1 MDLLAMPLWLLLGF
15 YILIVPA
22 GLHAALPRHELTPEA
37 PWLTG
42 RLLVASSRM
51 GDPRFQRSVILM
63 VRHDKKGA
71 LGIAINRP
79 LGMRPLS
86 ALLEALGD
94 TAPAGTASVRIFA
107 GGPVQPEIGFVVH
120 STDYGR
126 QDTVR
131 VTADVAVTASL
142 DVLSDMARDKG
153 PQKSLVAVGYAGWGA
168 GQLEGEMARDD
179 WLIAPADPA
188 LVFDTPRERVWDEA
202 MGSRSR

>member
-1 MDLLAMPLWLLLGF
+1 MLL
-15 YILIVPA
+15 PA
-22 GLHAALPRHELTPEA
+22 RLDAALPKQELTPDV

-42 RLLVASSRM
+42 QLLIASPRM

-79 LGMRPLS
+79 LGTRPLA

-107 GGPVQPEIGFVVH
+107 GGPVQPEIAFVVH
-120 STDYGR
+120 STDYDR
-126 QDTVR
+126 QDTMR

-142 DVLSDMARDKG
+142 DVLSDVARDKG
-153 PQKSLVAVGYAGWGA
+153 PQKSLVVLGYAGWGA
-168 GQLEGEMARDD
+168 GQLEGEIARDD
-179 WLIAPADPA
+179 WLVAPADPA

>member
-1 MDLLAMPLWLLLGF
+1 MRLWLLLGF
-15 YILIVPA
+15 SILIVPA
-22 GLHAALPRHELTPEA
+22 GLNAALPRQELTPEA

-42 RLLVASSRM
+42 QLLIASQRM

-79 LGMRPLS
+79 LGVRPLA

-107 GGPVQPEIGFVVH
+107 GGPVQPDIAFLVH
-120 STDYGR
+120 STDYDR
-126 QDTVR
+126 QDTMR

-142 DVLSDMARDKG
+142 DVLSDIARDKG
-153 PQKSLVAVGYAGWGA
+153 PQKSLLALGYAGWGA
-168 GQLEGEMARDD
+168 GQLEGELARDD
-179 WLIAPADPA
+179 WLVVPADPE

-202 MGSRSR
+202 MGRRSP